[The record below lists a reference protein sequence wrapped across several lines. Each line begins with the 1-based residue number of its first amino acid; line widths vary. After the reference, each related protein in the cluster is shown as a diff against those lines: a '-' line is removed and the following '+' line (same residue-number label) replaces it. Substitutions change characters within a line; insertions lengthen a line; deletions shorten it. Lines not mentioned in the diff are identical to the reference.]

1 MNNPDNIENS
11 EQLTDKSPMG
21 GFRGLSLGGRGAFRL
36 KVITKKMLADLQ
48 TPVGIYLKIRDLY
61 TNSVLL
67 ESSDYHGG
75 ENSFSY
81 IGFKPIG
88 GISVNNFLITEQY
101 PDGSH
106 IKTPVT
112 DKMTVADRFDTFLKS
127 FEIEDPQNQS
137 IINGLLGYTS
147 YESVQYFEDVKLSA
161 RETTPGSMPGLHYA
175 LFKYIIAINHFN
187 NELTILENLLED
199 ECSTIDEIEKILLS
213 NNIATY
219 YFKSVGNEKSEMTD
233 EDFRQMVKRGKEE
246 CHKGNVFQI
255 VLSRRF
261 YQQYKGDDF
270 LLYRTLRSV
279 NPSPYLYYFN
289 FGNFRIFGSSP
300 EAHLVVNAKTQRASI
315 KPIAG
320 TFRRTSNDEKDFQ
333 LAEQLRNDRKENAE
347 HVMLVDLARNDLSRN
362 CSDVRVD
369 VFREVQY
376 YSHVLHLV
384 SSVSGKLNED
394 TKIIKLFADTFPAGT
409 LSGAPKIRAMQL
421 IDQLEPHDRG
431 PYGGCI
437 GYIGFDGSFN
447 QAITIRSFVSKENTL
462 YYQAGAGITV
472 KSDEE
477 TELQEVNNKLAAL
490 KRAIQVSEVG
500 GPLNPPKG

>member
-1 MNNPDNIENS
+1 MK
-11 EQLTDKSPMG
+11 LFVK
-21 GFRGLSLGGRGAFRL
+21 
-36 KVITKKMLADLQ
+36 TKKMLADLQ

-67 ESSDYHGG
+67 ESSDYHGT
-75 ENSFSY
+75 ENSYSF
-81 IGFKPIG
+81 IGFAPIG
-88 GISVNNFLITEQY
+88 GISVNNFLITEDY
-101 PDGSH
+101 PDGNQV
-106 IKTPVT
+106 KTQVT
-112 DKMTVADRFDTFLKS
+112 DKMTVANRFDAFLKN
-127 FEIEDPQNQS
+127 FDIEKNGS
-137 IINGLLGYTS
+137 KAVINGLLGYTS
-147 YESVQYFEDVKLSA
+147 YESIQYFEDIKLSA
-161 RETTPGSMPGLHYA
+161 RQTTPGSMPGLHYV

-187 NELTILENLLED
+187 NDLTIIENLLEN
-199 ECSTIDEIEKILLS
+199 EESKIPEIEKILL
-213 NNIATY
+213 NNNFANY
-219 YFKSVGNEKSEMTD
+219 DFKAVGEQQSDISD
-233 EDFRQMVKRGKEE
+233 EDYRQMVSRGKQE
-246 CHKGNVFQI
+246 CQKGNVFQI

-261 YQQYKGDDF
+261 YQKFKGDDF
-270 LLYRTLRSV
+270 RLYRNLRSI

-289 FGNFRIFGSSP
+289 FGDFRIFGSSP
-300 EAHLVVNAKTQRASI
+300 EAHLVVDAKTQRAHI

-320 TFRRTSNDEKDFQ
+320 TFRRTGDDEKDLA
-333 LAEQLRNDRKENAE
+333 LAEKLEKDPKENAE

-362 CSDVRVD
+362 CENVQVD

-384 SSVSGKLNED
+384 SSVSGKLNPD

-421 IDQLEPHDRG
+421 IDELEPHDRG

-462 YYQAGAGITV
+462 YYQAGAGIV
-472 KSDEE
+472 SKSDEE

-490 KRAIQVSEVG
+490 KKAIDA
-500 GPLNPPKG
+500 P

>member
-1 MNNPDNIENS
+1 MK
-11 EQLTDKSPMG
+11 LFVK
-21 GFRGLSLGGRGAFRL
+21 
-36 KVITKKMLADLQ
+36 TKKMLADLQ

-67 ESSDYHGG
+67 ESSDYHGT
-75 ENSFSY
+75 ENSYSY
-81 IGFKPIG
+81 IGFSPIG
-88 GISVNNFLITEQY
+88 GISVNNFIITENY
-101 PDGSH
+101 PEGSQ
-106 IKTPVT
+106 IKTNVI
-112 DKMTVADRFDTFLKS
+112 DKMTVANRFDTFLKS
-127 FEIEDPQNQS
+127 FTIQENGNKP

-147 YESVQYFEDVKLSA
+147 YESIQYFEDIKLNA
-161 RETTPGSMPGLHYA
+161 RQTTPGSMPGLHYV

-187 NELTILENLLED
+187 NDLTIIENLLEN
-199 ECSTIDEIEKILLS
+199 EESKIPEIEKILL
-213 NNIATY
+213 NNNFANY
-219 YFKSVGNEKSEMTD
+219 DFKAVGEQQSDISD
-233 EDFRQMVKRGKEE
+233 EDYRQMVSRGKQE
-246 CHKGNVFQI
+246 CQKGNVFQI

-261 YQQYKGDDF
+261 YQKFKGDDF
-270 LLYRTLRSV
+270 RLYRNLRSI

-289 FGNFRIFGSSP
+289 FGDFRIFGSSP
-300 EAHLVVNAKTQRASI
+300 EAHLVVDAKTQRAHI

-320 TFRRTSNDEKDFQ
+320 TFRRTGDDEKDLA
-333 LAEQLRNDRKENAE
+333 LAEKLEKDPKENAE

-362 CSDVRVD
+362 CENVQVD

-384 SSVSGKLNED
+384 SSVSGKLNPD

-421 IDQLEPHDRG
+421 IDELEPHDRG

-462 YYQAGAGITV
+462 YYQAGAGIV
-472 KSDEE
+472 SKSDEE

-490 KRAIQVSEVG
+490 KKAIDA
-500 GPLNPPKG
+500 P

>member
-1 MNNPDNIENS
+1 MK
-11 EQLTDKSPMG
+11 LFVK
-21 GFRGLSLGGRGAFRL
+21 
-36 KVITKKMLADLQ
+36 TKKMLADLQ

-67 ESSDYHGG
+67 ESSDYHGT
-75 ENSFSY
+75 ENSYSY
-81 IGFKPIG
+81 IGFSPIG
-88 GISVNNFLITEQY
+88 GISVNNFIITENY
-101 PDGSH
+101 PEGSQ
-106 IKTPVT
+106 IKTNVI
-112 DKMTVADRFDTFLKS
+112 DKMTVANRFDTFLKS
-127 FEIEDPQNQS
+127 FTIQENGNKP

-147 YESVQYFEDVKLSA
+147 YESIQYFEDIKLNA
-161 RETTPGSMPGLHYA
+161 RQTTPGSMPGLHYV

-187 NELTILENLLED
+187 NDLTIIENLLEN
-199 ECSTIDEIEKILLS
+199 EESKIPEIEKILL
-213 NNIATY
+213 NNNFANY
-219 YFKSVGNEKSEMTD
+219 DFKAVGEQQSDISD
-233 EDFRQMVKRGKEE
+233 EDYRQMVSRGKEE
-246 CHKGNVFQI
+246 CQKGNVFQI

-261 YQQYKGDDF
+261 YQKFKGDDF
-270 LLYRTLRSV
+270 RLYRNLRSI

-289 FGNFRIFGSSP
+289 FGDFRIFGSSP
-300 EAHLVVNAKTQRASI
+300 EAHLVVDAKTQRAHI

-320 TFRRTSNDEKDFQ
+320 TFRRTGDDEKDLA
-333 LAEQLRNDRKENAE
+333 LAEKLEKDPKENAE

-362 CSDVRVD
+362 CEDVQVD

-384 SSVSGKLNED
+384 SSVSGKLNPD

-421 IDQLEPHDRG
+421 IDELEPHDRG

-462 YYQAGAGITV
+462 YYQAGAGIV
-472 KSDEE
+472 SKSDEE

-490 KRAIQVSEVG
+490 KKAIDA
-500 GPLNPPKG
+500 P